1 MFLLHCV
8 FVCLVSECFFPIL
21 CPNSMLT
28 LFVRKL
34 ETTLFLDGARLFTHI
49 GLIKTLT
56 HRLYY
61 NNIEPIFSLTCLLL
75 YTNFFIIDFLNFSF
89 SICLLDASKNG
100 NAVELFNSQLKRKV
114 NCWKFESFKW
124 ISIIGEMSTHV
135 YKPNIEISLVFYSR
149 IREDASNLK

>member
-1 MFLLHCV
+1 
-8 FVCLVSECFFPIL
+8 
-21 CPNSMLT
+21 MLT

-100 NAVELFNSQLKRKV
+100 NAVELFNS
-114 NCWKFESFKW
+114 
-124 ISIIGEMSTHV
+124 
-135 YKPNIEISLVFYSR
+135 
-149 IREDASNLK
+149 